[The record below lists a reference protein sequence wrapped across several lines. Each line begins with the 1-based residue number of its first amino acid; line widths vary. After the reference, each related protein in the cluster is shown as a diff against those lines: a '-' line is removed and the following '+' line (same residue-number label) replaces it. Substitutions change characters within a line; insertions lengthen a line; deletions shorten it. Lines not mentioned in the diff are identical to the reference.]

1 MGINPASLHGSRS
14 PFPHQTN
21 SCFSPFKRLLVG
33 FFYFKY
39 CAPFLLGPKDPLL
52 FMADSLFKVR
62 FSPEIYCK
70 KNRYRYER

>member
-1 MGINPASLHGSRS
+1 M
-14 PFPHQTN
+14 
-21 SCFSPFKRLLVG
+21 G